1 MSDPHRPVIA
11 RPDAPTWYHRSS
23 REPAL
28 VLDPLVET
36 IETEVC
42 VVGGGLAGLA
52 TCLSLVERGLDA
64 VLIES
69 GNPGD
74 GASGRNGGM
83 ASSGFTR
90 GALDLEGSLGTEHT
104 RRLHAHSVAALDLIQ
119 RRVQRYGIAADLVPG
134 VLVASFFDDPRG
146 LRAEFQ
152 ALNER
157 FATRVELCSRE
168 WMAAT
173 YKTARYTEGLLD
185 PDGFHLNPLALS
197 RGYARASLDG
207 GARLYAHTQ
216 ATAVERAGSGWRV
229 LTAGSHGRHAHP
241 PASITARHVVLATN
255 VYGDGLV
262 PPLRRSLLPV
272 ATYVIVTEPLGD
284 LLGQVIKAP
293 YAVFDD
299 RFAVG
304 YYRPLEDGRL
314 LWGGRVSLREHQ
326 PNLSGL
332 MRRDLAHVYPQL
344 AHVPIASAWSGRMG
358 FARHKMPLLGQ
369 IEPGLWMNT
378 AYGGHGLNTTTMGGD
393 LVARAIAEDDKA
405 IEDFAVFQPQPVF
418 GPMGRLIAQG
428 IYWGMSAKD
437 NVRLRLQHR
446 RASWKEGRSRH

>member
-1 MSDPHRPVIA
+1 MSDPHRPVITS
-11 RPDAPTWYHRSS
+11 PEAPTWYHRSS

-28 VLDPLVET
+28 VLEPLSEAL
-36 IETEVC
+36 EAEVC

-52 TCLSLVERGLDA
+52 TCLSLVERGLDV
-64 VLIES
+64 VLIEG

-90 GALDLEGSLGTEHT
+90 GALDLESSLGTEHAQ
-104 RRLHAHSVAALDLIQ
+104 RIYAHSVAALDLIRQ
-119 RRVQRYGIAADLVPG
+119 RVQRYGIAADLVPG
-134 VLVASFFDDPRG
+134 VLVASFFDDPKG
-146 LRAEFQ
+146 LRAEAE

-157 FATRVELCSRE
+157 FATRVELRSRD

-173 YKTARYTEGLLD
+173 YKTARYTEGLFD
-185 PDGFHLNPLALS
+185 PDGFHLDPLALN
-197 RGYARASLDG
+197 RGYARASLAA
-207 GARLYAHTQ
+207 GARLFAHTR
-216 ATAVERAGSGWRV
+216 ATAVERAGAGWRV
-229 LTAGSHGRHAHP
+229 QTAGSHGRHAHP
-241 PASITARHVVLATN
+241 PASVTAKHVVLATN
-255 VYGDGLV
+255 VYGDGML
-262 PPLRRSLLPV
+262 PLLRRSLLPV

-284 LLGQVIKAP
+284 LLGEVIKAP

-304 YYRPLEDGRL
+304 YYRPLADGRL
-314 LWGGRVSLREHQ
+314 LWGGRVSLRERQ
-326 PNLSGL
+326 PHLDSL

-344 AHVPIASAWSGRMG
+344 AHVPIAQAWAGRMG
-358 FARHKMPLLGQ
+358 FARHKMPLLGR

-393 LVARAIAEDDKA
+393 LVARAIAANDPA
-405 IEDFAVFQPQPVF
+405 IEDFTVFQPQPVF
-418 GPMGRLIAQG
+418 GPMGRLMAQG

-446 RASWKEGRSRH
+446 RMSWKEDSGRH